1 MNVVING
8 GGPGGLYAA
17 ILLCRLGHDV
27 TVYERNDPDDTF
39 GFGVVFSDET
49 LSAFEAADPPT
60 FDAIAASFAHWADI
74 DIHYRGGVQRSGGH
88 GFSALSRKRLLN
100 ILQDRAREVG
110 ATIHFLTEAPPLDEL
125 APRYDVVIAA
135 DGVNSSVRA
144 ARSEAFGPTLDQ
156 RRCKYMWLG
165 TDLVF
170 EAFTFHIVE
179 TEFGIFQI
187 HGYPDDATMSTFI
200 VETSEETWRRAGLDA
215 GADRVLGPGESDE
228 ESIEFCRELFADI
241 LGPHKLV
248 ANNSKWLNFNTVR
261 NARWSDGNV
270 VLVGD
275 SAHTAHFS
283 IGSGTKLAM
292 EDAIALAWAFKE
304 RSGDIPAALAEYEE
318 ERRPIVESTQRAAQ
332 ASLEWFEDIARY
344 VGQPER
350 QFAFNLLT
358 RSRRISYDNLRLRDD
373 AFVEAVDRSFV
384 DPVAEAVE
392 TRPPMFLPFR
402 LRELQLGNRVVVS
415 PMDMY
420 SAVDGV
426 VGDFHL
432 VHLGSRGIGGAGLV
446 MTEMICVSPEGR
458 ITPGC
463 GGLYRDDQIEGWGR
477 IADFVHA
484 HGRARIG
491 GQIGHS
497 GRKGATKLMWEGMD
511 RPLDDG
517 GWPLLAPSPLPYF
530 PDSQVPR
537 EMTRADMDAV
547 RDDFVAATRRCLEAG
562 FDLLEIHMAH
572 GYLLSSF
579 LSPLTNVRGDHY
591 GGSLEN
597 RARFPLEVFD
607 ACRAAWPAEKPMS
620 VRISATDWMPGGFTG
635 DDAVAFSRR
644 LQEHGCDIVDVST
657 GQVWP
662 EQQPAYGRSYQ
673 TPFADRIRNEVGIPT
688 MAVGAISSY
697 EDVNTIVLSGRAD
710 LCALAR
716 PHLYDPY
723 WTLHAAAA
731 QEYFED
737 PWIPPYRSG
746 RRRPNDGQVDKALKQ
761 PPRRFEEPDDPRD
774 SRWRPNSPV
783 AA

>member
-1 MNVVING
+1 
-8 GGPGGLYAA
+8 
-17 ILLCRLGHDV
+17 
-27 TVYERNDPDDTF
+27 
-39 GFGVVFSDET
+39 
-49 LSAFEAADPPT
+49 
-60 FDAIAASFAHWADI
+60 
-74 DIHYRGGVQRSGGH
+74 
-88 GFSALSRKRLLN
+88 
-100 ILQDRAREVG
+100 
-110 ATIHFLTEAPPLDEL
+110 
-125 APRYDVVIAA
+125 
-135 DGVNSSVRA
+135 
-144 ARSEAFGPTLDQ
+144 
-156 RRCKYMWLG
+156 
-165 TDLVF
+165 
-170 EAFTFHIVE
+170 
-179 TEFGIFQI
+179 
-187 HGYPDDATMSTFI
+187 
-200 VETSEETWRRAGLDA
+200 
-215 GADRVLGPGESDE
+215 
-228 ESIEFCRELFADI
+228 
-241 LGPHKLV
+241 
-248 ANNSKWLNFNTVR
+248 
-261 NARWSDGNV
+261 
-270 VLVGD
+270 
-275 SAHTAHFS
+275 
-283 IGSGTKLAM
+283 
-292 EDAIALAWAFKE
+292 
-304 RSGDIPAALAEYEE
+304 
-318 ERRPIVESTQRAAQ
+318 
-332 ASLEWFEDIARY
+332 
-344 VGQPER
+344 
-350 QFAFNLLT
+350 
-358 RSRRISYDNLRLRDD
+358 
-373 AFVEAVDRSFV
+373 
-384 DPVAEAVE
+384 
-392 TRPPMFLPFR
+392 
-402 LRELQLGNRVVVS
+402 
-415 PMDMY
+415 
-420 SAVDGV
+420 
-426 VGDFHL
+426 
-432 VHLGSRGIGGAGLV
+432 